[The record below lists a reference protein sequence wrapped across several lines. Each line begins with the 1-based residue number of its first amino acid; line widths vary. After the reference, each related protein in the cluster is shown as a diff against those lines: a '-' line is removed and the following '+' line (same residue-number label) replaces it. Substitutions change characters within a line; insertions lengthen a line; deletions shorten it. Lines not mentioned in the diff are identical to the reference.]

1 MKKTSA
7 VIWAEYND
15 NESASLRAESDG
27 IHLSLTLRDIRKPV
41 TSIEMTDAEFHRLA
55 TKLGYKK

>member
-1 MKKTSA
+1 MNKTSA
-7 VIWAEYND
+7 VIWAEYNE

-27 IHLSLTLRDIRKPV
+27 INLSLILRDIRKPV
-41 TSIEMTDAEFHRLA
+41 KTIHMTDSEFHRLA